1 MSMCAFRR
9 RLAALFFF
17 AIAAFTTPAF
27 ATLGESVA
35 TVQNDSARM
44 RASVRMTK
52 AAAYTLHE
60 LQSPSGTVVREFVS
74 PAGMVFGVAWQ
85 GPSLPDLRQ
94 VLGKYFDTYVQG
106 MQKRVAHGPRII
118 QEQGLVVQVTG
129 HQRAIVGRAYLTDQ
143 LPASVRAEDV
153 R

>member
-1 MSMCAFRR
+1 MWMCALRR
-9 RLAALFFF
+9 GRAALLFF
-17 AIAAFTTPAF
+17 AFAALTTPAF
-27 ATLGESVA
+27 ATLGENVA
-35 TVQNDSARM
+35 TVQTDSAHM

-52 AAAYTLHE
+52 AAAYTMHE

-74 PAGMVFGVAWQ
+74 PAGTVFGVAWQ

-118 QEQGLVVQVTG
+118 QEQGLVVQVSG
-129 HQRAIVGRAYLTDQ
+129 HQRAVSGRVYLADQ
-143 LPASVRAEDV
+143 LPAGVRAEDV